1 MTQSNVRI
9 VLAILLFPVA
19 EFLPGLIEMYN
30 VYNGSGWPPSIQRA
44 LVGPVL
50 TNIIMVSY
58 WILLW
63 RRQVHWT
70 QSRVGWTSLIGVASL
85 AFGAALVALFVTFA
99 KDDIA
104 IGIMTLGDVPS
115 YTWIL
120 GTAFVWRETRQ
131 ERLER
136 LKGFGTERVSCPV
149 CKYSMT
155 GLRES
160 RCPECG
166 AQFTIDEL
174 FSAQHDRQEEF
185 EQA

>member
-30 VYNGSGWPPSIQRA
+30 MYNGSGWPPSIQRA

-50 TNIIMVSY
+50 TNVIMVSY
-58 WILLW
+58 WIVLW

-70 QSRVGWTSLIGVASL
+70 NSRIRWTCLIGVASL
-85 AFGAALVALFVTFA
+85 AIGTSLVGLFVTFA
-99 KDDIA
+99 QDDVA
-104 IGIMTLGDVPS
+104 IGIMTFGNVPP

-136 LKGFGTERVSCPV
+136 LKGFGTAPISCPV
-149 CKYSMT
+149 CEYSMT
-155 GLRES
+155 GLQDS

-166 AQFTIDEL
+166 TRFTLDEL
-174 FSAQHDRQEEF
+174 FSAQHDREEEL